1 MFSKITKNIIFIFA
15 LIPTRLLYIFA
26 DFLFFIQTYF
36 VRYRRKVVIENLKKS
51 FPTFSDEKIQS
62 IAKKF
67 NRHLCD
73 YAVESI
79 RALKISQRELDTR
92 IEFKNL
98 EVLNQIKAENKNC
111 MLLCGH
117 IFNWEWLIGA
127 VHHLPTEKT
136 YAVYH
141 ALSNKEIND
150 IMRQS
155 RERFNTH
162 AIDMNETPRVM
173 MKTPNDGNSTFLF
186 VADQSPHCNLVQ
198 YDLEFLNQTTPV
210 FIGFD
215 KLARKLNYGVVYV
228 NISSPKRG
236 HFIFSFERL
245 IPKNEFFEPN
255 EIIHLFYQALENNIK
270 TDPANWLWSHRR
282 WKYKR
287 GIDYW
292 KLPS

>member
-1 MFSKITKNIIFIFA
+1 MFLKIAKHIIFLLA
-15 LIPTRLLYIFA
+15 KIPTRLLYIFA
-26 DFLFFIQTYF
+26 DVLFFIQAYF
-36 VRYRRKVVIENLKKS
+36 VQYRKKVVVENLKSS
-51 FPTFSDEKIQS
+51 FPTFSDKKIQS
-62 IAKKF
+62 LAKKF

-73 YAVESI
+73 YAVEAV
-79 RALKISQRELDTR
+79 RALKISQKELDTR

-98 EVLNQIKAENKNC
+98 EILKQIKAENKNC

-127 VHHLPTEKT
+127 VHHLPTPNT
-136 YAVYH
+136 FAVYH
-141 ALSNKEIND
+141 ALSNKEIDD

-162 AIDMNETPRVM
+162 AIDMKETPRVM

-186 VADQSPHCNLVQ
+186 VSDQSPHSSIIH
-198 YDLEFLNQTTPV
+198 YDLDFLNQTTPV

-228 NISSPKRG
+228 NISKPKRG
-236 HFIFSFERL
+236 HYIFSFERL
-245 IPKNEFFEPN
+245 MPENESFAPN
-255 EIIHLFYQALENNIK
+255 EIVHLFYKALEKNIE

-287 GIDYW
+287 GIDY
-292 KLPS
+292 